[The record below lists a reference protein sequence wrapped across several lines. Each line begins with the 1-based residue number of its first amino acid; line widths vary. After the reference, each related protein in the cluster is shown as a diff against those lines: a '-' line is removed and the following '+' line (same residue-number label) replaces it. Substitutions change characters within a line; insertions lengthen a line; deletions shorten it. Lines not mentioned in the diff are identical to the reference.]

1 MEERTIMSKSQAT
14 NIEANASAENS
25 GSPIV
30 SSGVVEATAVGK
42 PAANASVQKALEA
55 VMAENAVLRQQVSA
69 NSSQAAIDQMAA
81 AFTKAISS
89 IKPETPS
96 VDTNNRVN
104 STTSLTNKLDA
115 GKVDGR
121 GLMEAQETLL
131 SFKSE
136 PKMPISIPRSLS
148 NSIGPF
154 LAITVNGV
162 RVAIPCDG
170 VTYYINR
177 THYEHAKERVAK
189 LDLLSADS
197 NPDIKITLG

>member
-1 MEERTIMSKSQAT
+1 MSKSQAT
-14 NIEANASAENS
+14 NIEVTANAESS

-30 SSGVVEATAVGK
+30 SSGAEEATVAGK
-42 PAANASVQKALEA
+42 PATNASIQKALET
-55 VMAENAVLRQQVSA
+55 VMAENAALKQQIT
-69 NSSQAAIDQMAA
+69 NSTAQASIDQMAA

-89 IKPETPS
+89 IRPETPA

-104 STTSLTNKLDA
+104 TTASLTNKLDA
-115 GKVDGR
+115 SKVDGR

-136 PKMPISIPRSLS
+136 PKMPISIPRSLAT
-148 NSIGPF
+148 SIGPF

-177 THYEHAKERVAK
+177 THYEHAKERIAK
-189 LDLLSADS
+189 LDLLSSDN
-197 NPDIKITLG
+197 NPDIKVTLG